1 MMLALTFPDID
12 PVAFWIGSYPVKWYG
27 LSYMAGLL
35 TGWWYIRSLLQT
47 PGIWAG
53 GKPPFDVARVDDL
66 LMYMTLGTIVGGR
79 LGSVLFYE
87 PGYYVHH
94 PVEILMTWK
103 GGMAFHGALI
113 GCAIAV
119 ALFAR
124 RYGVSVWSSLDLC
137 TASVPLGLIFGR
149 LANFINGELFGRPT
163 TMPWGM
169 VFKSVPLTYPQF
181 AAIEPT
187 PRHPSQLY
195 ESFSEGL
202 LLFIA
207 IRVLTHTFGGLKR
220 PGLATATFLIGYAI
234 ARSTCELFRQ
244 PDPAHAFTAGIL
256 TPGIT
261 YSIPMLLLGLYLVR
275 LVTSR
280 PPMEAVEQA

>member
-1 MMLALTFPDID
+1 MLELTFPEID
-12 PVAFWIGSYPVKWYG
+12 PVALQLGPFAIKWYG

-35 TGWWYIRSLLQT
+35 IGWWYIRRLVQT
-47 PGIWAG
+47 PHIWADNT
-53 GKPPFDVARVDDL
+53 PPFDVARVDDL
-66 LMYMTLGTIVGGR
+66 LMYMTLGVIVGGR

-87 PGYYVHH
+87 PGYYMQH
-94 PVEILMTWK
+94 PLEILMTWK
-103 GGMAFHGALI
+103 GGMAFHGALL
-113 GCAIAV
+113 GCGVAV

-124 RYGVSVWSSLDLC
+124 RYGVSVWSALDLC
-137 TASVPLGLIFGR
+137 TAAVPIGLIFGR

-169 VFKSVPLTYPQF
+169 VFKNVPTTYPQF

-195 ESFSEGL
+195 EAFAEGL
-202 LLFIA
+202 LLFVA
-207 IRVLTHTFGGLKR
+207 IRVLTHVYGGLKR
-220 PGLATATFLIGYAI
+220 PGLATSLFLVGYAV

-261 YSIPMLLLGLYLVR
+261 YSIPMLLLGLYFAHLAR
-275 LVTSR
+275 QRSPAGPSL
-280 PPMEAVEQA
+280 QA